1 MFDLVPAHQ
10 QLRAP
15 IHFDKEPT
23 GALYLRQP
31 HTVIQLVE
39 VSPPPPR
46 RISSVI
52 NSSSAA
58 SSSYSSAS
66 SSSFDED
73 DEEEIEVEEEEESIC
88 SSYCSSDDY
97 APESLEAQ
105 AFNPT
110 DSDSGAFARRMKRI
124 LLWREN
130 SEAPLSGV
138 PSSFRQHSCIANR
151 LSADSSLKRK
161 LEEIEEPLVDDD
173 NVRQVSYS
181 DLAVQQLKVSFLGL
195 PQLQA
200 VALPRLL
207 HVITQHFLSR
217 TRHAPMSRLR
227 LFLPDTPKSPSAR
240 PAWWK

>member
-15 IHFDKEPT
+15 IHFDKQPT

-39 VSPPPPR
+39 VAPPPPR

-58 SSSYSSAS
+58 SSLYSSSS

-73 DEEEIEVEEEEESIC
+73 DEEEIEVEEEEESVC

-97 APESLEAQ
+97 APEPLEAK

-110 DSDSGAFARRMKRI
+110 GSDSGTFTHRMKRI

-130 SEAPLSGV
+130 SETPLSGV
-138 PSSFRQHSCIANR
+138 PSSLRPRSCIC
-151 LSADSSLKRK
+151 
-161 LEEIEEPLVDDD
+161 
-173 NVRQVSYS
+173 
-181 DLAVQQLKVSFLGL
+181 
-195 PQLQA
+195 
-200 VALPRLL
+200 
-207 HVITQHFLSR
+207 
-217 TRHAPMSRLR
+217 
-227 LFLPDTPKSPSAR
+227 
-240 PAWWK
+240 